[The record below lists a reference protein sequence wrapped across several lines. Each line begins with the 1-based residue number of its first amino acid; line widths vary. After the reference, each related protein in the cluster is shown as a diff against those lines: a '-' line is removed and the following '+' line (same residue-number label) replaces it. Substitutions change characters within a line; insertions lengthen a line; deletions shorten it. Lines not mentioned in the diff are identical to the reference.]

1 MRSLFRA
8 PLALATACALLPACT
23 GLMAG
28 PSAQASS
35 VAPVGKDS
43 AWVRAKR
50 AMTAE
55 VFSFEVQDS
64 INGLIYGVRHPKPG
78 TLEADPL
85 SCRLHVTYRVS
96 GSAGESTVASEALY
110 AVPKGKDGQPTA
122 KCDGEMAD
130 ALQRMASTILT
141 GR

>member
-1 MRSLFRA
+1 MRPPFRA
-8 PLALATACALLPACT
+8 SLLLATACTLLPACT

-28 PSAQASS
+28 PTSQAST
-35 VAPVGKDS
+35 VVPVGKDS

-55 VFSFEVQDS
+55 VFSFETQDS
-64 INGLIYGVRHPKPG
+64 ANGLLYGVRHPKPG

-96 GSAGESTVASEALY
+96 GSGGESTVASEALY
-110 AVPKGKDGQPTA
+110 AVPRGKDGQPTA

-130 ALQRMASTILT
+130 ALERMAGTILT

>member
-1 MRSLFRA
+1 MRPQFRVSF
-8 PLALATACALLPACT
+8 LLTTACTLLPACT

-28 PSAQASS
+28 PASQAST
-35 VAPVGKDS
+35 VVPVGKDS
-43 AWVRAKR
+43 VWVRAKR

-55 VFSFEVQDS
+55 VFSFETQDS
-64 INGLIYGVRHPKPG
+64 VNGLLYGVRHPKPG

-96 GSAGESTVASEALY
+96 GSAGESRVATETLYTV
-110 AVPKGKDGQPTA
+110 PRGKDGQPTA
-122 KCDGEMAD
+122 QCDGELAD
-130 ALQRMASTILT
+130 ALSRMSATILT